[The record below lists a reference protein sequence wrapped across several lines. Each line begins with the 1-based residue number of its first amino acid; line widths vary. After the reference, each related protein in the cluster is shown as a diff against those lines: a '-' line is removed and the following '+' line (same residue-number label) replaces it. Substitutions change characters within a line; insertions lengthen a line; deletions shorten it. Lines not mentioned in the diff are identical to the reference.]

1 MKKTFYSTIIIVYS
15 IICIYI
21 MLEHNVPNKDIN
33 HNITIVKKDQK
44 ESLEKEEKNIW
55 DESTESAVNNSKG
68 KNEEELVSS
77 YNSRDLIQG
86 NDSGSDSDTYKK
98 DKSVSI
104 MRNTMEELSEL
115 ENSDK
120 ITGEFDAYNIE
131 KRKKNQVIKVP
142 VEEIS
147 SYLSLEEK
155 AKILSVSRKLK
166 EEDFNRFQEYL
177 SYKNQK
183 IGVRQAMAILEERL
197 TAKQVSEVK
206 EIFSKYIDMG
216 TVENKDD

>member
-21 MLEHNVPNKDIN
+21 MIEHNVPNKDIN
-33 HNITIVKKDQK
+33 HNITIVKKEQK
-44 ESLEKEEKNIW
+44 ESLEKDKKNVW

-68 KNEEELVSS
+68 RNEEELVSS

-86 NDSGSDSDTYKK
+86 NDNGSDSDSYKK

-104 MRNTMEELSEL
+104 MRNTIEELSEL

-131 KRKKNQVIKVP
+131 QRKKNQVIKVP

-166 EEDFNRFQEYL
+166 EEDLNRFQEYL

-216 TVENKDD
+216 TVENRDD

>member
-44 ESLEKEEKNIW
+44 ESLEKEQKNIW

-183 IGVRQAMAILEERL
+183 IGVRQAMAILEERV

>member
-1 MKKTFYSTIIIVYS
+1 MKKTFYSAIIIVYS

-44 ESLEKEEKNIW
+44 ESLEKDQKNIW
-55 DESTESAVNNSKG
+55 DESIEGAVNNSKG

>member
-21 MLEHNVPNKDIN
+21 MIEHNVPNKDIN
-33 HNITIVKKDQK
+33 HNITIVKKEQK
-44 ESLEKEEKNIW
+44 ESLEKDKKNVW

-68 KNEEELVSS
+68 RNEEELVSS

-86 NDSGSDSDTYKK
+86 NDDESDSDSYKK

-131 KRKKNQVIKVP
+131 QRKKNQVIKVP

-166 EEDFNRFQEYL
+166 EEDLNRFQEYL

>member
-33 HNITIVKKDQK
+33 HNITIVKKEQK
-44 ESLEKEEKNIW
+44 ESLEKDKKNIW
-55 DESTESAVNNSKG
+55 AESTEGAVNNSKG
-68 KNEEELVSS
+68 RNEEELASS

-86 NDSGSDSDTYKK
+86 NDSGSDSDSYKK

-131 KRKKNQVIKVP
+131 QRKKNQVIKVP

-155 AKILSVSRKLK
+155 AKIISVSRKLK
-166 EEDFNRFQEYL
+166 DEDFNRFQEYL

>member
-1 MKKTFYSTIIIVYS
+1 
-15 IICIYI
+15 

-44 ESLEKEEKNIW
+44 ESLEKEQKNIW

-183 IGVRQAMAILEERL
+183 IGVRQAMAILEERV

>member
-1 MKKTFYSTIIIVYS
+1 
-15 IICIYI
+15 

>member
-44 ESLEKEEKNIW
+44 ESLEKEQKNIW

>member
-1 MKKTFYSTIIIVYS
+1 
-15 IICIYI
+15 

-44 ESLEKEEKNIW
+44 ESLEKEQKNIW